1 MKILKTLDINS
12 SASDSNFDAIKYF
25 KKHKNSENFFMA
37 FESTVALI
45 LEKYKLESVKINIT
59 DSKDETFYMNGEL
72 YLPCTLFAKPKLEAL
87 LSLLDSTIH
96 ELSHKF
102 LDSQNKKYLAGK
114 AEKFYQPYGFEQM
127 VNYFNKLFIDKN
139 LAFSIALY
147 YYNRNA
153 NEIAVRKLTYRIM
166 NEICEKCK
174 IVYPYKNFNN
184 YNYRNYVHNF
194 EHIDEQISGMEKH
207 IKTLITGKRLK
218 FLFSKDHTGEDLK
231 LFLLSLAL
239 PMDTTSQKAV
249 VEYLCTATSQDKFAI
264 LENPNLKF
272 TQKEWQ
278 KIKKCNT
285 NYDFSK
291 LENQNGKVIAGQ
303 DELSHGN

>member
-1 MKILKTLDINS
+1 
-12 SASDSNFDAIKYF
+12 
-25 KKHKNSENFFMA
+25 
-37 FESTVALI
+37 
-45 LEKYKLESVKINIT
+45 
-59 DSKDETFYMNGEL
+59 
-72 YLPCTLFAKPKLEAL
+72 
-87 LSLLDSTIH
+87 
-96 ELSHKF
+96 
-102 LDSQNKKYLAGK
+102 
-114 AEKFYQPYGFEQM
+114 
-127 VNYFNKLFIDKN
+127 
-139 LAFSIALY
+139 
-147 YYNRNA
+147 
-153 NEIAVRKLTYRIM
+153 M

-184 YNYRNYVHNF
+184 YNYRNYVRNF
-194 EHIDEQISGMEKH
+194 EHIDEQIGGMEKH

-218 FLFSKDHTGEDLK
+218 FLFSKDHTDEDLK